1 MFKMRKILAIVF
13 LLFIILT
20 SLMFSNFMDRFK
32 EGMSSTV
39 TVEDVFDKLKNNDED
54 DFVSTAKI
62 IEYISELDDSIKDT
76 VSEKLKD
83 FENDSIALSDFK
95 TILNEQPE
103 LVEFIKTKVDNF
115 QFDEVDTNESPS
127 SMNESPS
134 SMNESPSSMNE
145 SPPTMDESPSPST
158 EPFQTR
164 LTHVPYTNE
173 PSRQISTSNESMRK
187 QTRTNGV
194 FNRVFEFS
202 SRQPFQLKGP

>member
-1 MFKMRKILAIVF
+1 
-13 LLFIILT
+13 
-20 SLMFSNFMDRFK
+20 MFSNFMDRFK

-127 SMNESPS
+127 SMNESP
-134 SMNESPSSMNE
+134 
-145 SPPTMDESPSPST
+145 PTMDESPSPST

>member
-127 SMNESPS
+127 SMNESP
-134 SMNESPSSMNE
+134 
-145 SPPTMDESPSPST
+145 PTMDESPSPST

>member
-127 SMNESPS
+127 MD
-134 SMNESPSSMNE
+134 ESPSSMNE

>member
-127 SMNESPS
+127 SMD
-134 SMNESPSSMNE
+134 ESPSSMNE

>member
-39 TVEDVFDKLKNNDED
+39 TIDDVFDKLKNNDED

-62 IEYISELDDSIKDT
+62 IEYISELDDSLKDT

-95 TILNEQPE
+95 TILKEQPE

-115 QFDEVDTNESPS
+115 QFDEVDTNTSPS

-134 SMNESPSSMNE
+134 MDE
-145 SPPTMDESPSPST
+145 SPPTTNESHSPST

-173 PSRQISTSNESMRK
+173 PSKKISTNNESLRK
-187 QTRTNGV
+187 KTHTNGV

-202 SRQPFQLKGP
+202 SRQPFQLKSP

>member
-1 MFKMRKILAIVF
+1 
-13 LLFIILT
+13 
-20 SLMFSNFMDRFK
+20 MFSNFMDRFK

-62 IEYISELDDSIKDT
+62 IEYISELDDSLKDT

-95 TILNEQPE
+95 TILKEQPE

-134 SMNESPSSMNE
+134 MDESPPTMNESPSMDESPPTMNE

-173 PSRQISTSNESMRK
+173 PSRKISTSNESLRK